1 MLFFQSLF
9 LNFRLIILCYVT
21 YYVTTIIY
29 LFIVQKIKETE
40 NKIKIKIKIKTKK
53 IDKNKIK

>member
-1 MLFFQSLF
+1 
-9 LNFRLIILCYVT
+9 VT

-53 IDKNKIK
+53 IDRNKIK

>member
-1 MLFFQSLF
+1 
-9 LNFRLIILCYVT
+9 VT

-40 NKIKIKIKIKTKK
+40 NKIKIKIKTKK
-53 IDKNKIK
+53 IDRNKIK